1 ESSLSSNPRY
11 ERSENYEASLNDD
24 TANNDGPVTVI
35 YEQNMDKQI
44 LNEVQI
50 LPFQSIASDQQNS
63 NLSHPNDSSNGFHR
77 NGRLHLRIK
86 CDVTGL
92 ACCI

>member
-50 LPFQSIASDQQNS
+50 LPFQSIASDQQ
-63 NLSHPNDSSNGFHR
+63 
-77 NGRLHLRIK
+77 
-86 CDVTGL
+86 
-92 ACCI
+92 